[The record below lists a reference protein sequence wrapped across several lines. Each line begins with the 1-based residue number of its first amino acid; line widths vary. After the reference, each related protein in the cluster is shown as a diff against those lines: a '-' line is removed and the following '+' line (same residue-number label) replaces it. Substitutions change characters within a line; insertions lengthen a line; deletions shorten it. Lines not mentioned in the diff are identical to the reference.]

1 MEDIFKSAI
10 ENLPVPALFLNE
22 KGIIK
27 FANITAK
34 EIFNSDKLEEKN
46 IRDIIPFP
54 ETKKIDEIISCDQKF
69 NIIIPIGEILFDFV
83 IKGNSKF
90 NLVQMYGFDV
100 TDLKRKERA
109 LNLAI
114 SQADEVKQMEKDFL
128 AKVSHEVR
136 SPLLVIEGFTELLIG
151 EIDNNL
157 RDEFEPFFYAINNS
171 GKRLIRAFDLVLHNY
186 QLHTR
191 IYHPIFEKVNL
202 REAVQNTHKAFYS
215 FATEKKI
222 KFTTHFNLTEDPII
236 ETDQNSVEQ
245 ILAILI
251 NNAFS
256 FTLQGKI
263 SLQVYDTGDKIAVDV
278 MDSGTGIPDDLFG
291 ILNRYFSGEYK
302 GSLSSYEITGLGLET
317 VKMFCDLIEAEM
329 TVKTVYGEGSVF
341 TFKVKKMNKKITEK
355 KENQASNIYYLPS
368 TKKPGNVI

>member
-83 IKGNSKF
+83 IKGNNKF
-90 NLVQMYGFDV
+90 NLAQMYGFDV

>member
-1 MEDIFKSAI
+1 MEDIFRTAI
-10 ENLPVPALFLNE
+10 ENLPAPALFLDE

-27 FANITAK
+27 FANHASETT
-34 EIFNSDKLEEKN
+34 FNSKQLIEKN

-54 ETKKIDEIISCDQKF
+54 ETKKIDEIISGDQNF
-69 NIIIPIGEILFDFV
+69 NLLIPIGETLYDFA
-83 IKGNSKF
+83 IKGSSK
-90 NLVQMYGFDV
+90 LKLAHVYGFDV

-151 EIDNNL
+151 EVENNL
-157 RDEFEPFFYAINNS
+157 REEYEPFFYAINNS

-191 IYHPIFEKVNL
+191 IYHPIFELVNL
-202 REAVQNTHKAFYS
+202 RETVQKVHKDFYS
-215 FATEKKI
+215 FATEKKL

-236 ETDQNSVEQ
+236 DTDQNSVEQ

-263 SLQVYDTGDKIAVDV
+263 SLHVYDTGDQIAIDV
-278 MDSGTGIPDDLFG
+278 VDSGTGIPDDLFG

-302 GSLSSYEITGLGLET
+302 GSLSSYEVTGLGLET

-329 TVKTVYGEGSVF
+329 TVKTIFSEGSVF
-341 TFKVKKMNKKITEK
+341 TFKLKKLNKERPEK
-355 KENQASNIYYLPS
+355 KEGDASNIYYLPS
-368 TKKPGNVI
+368 IKKPGNVI